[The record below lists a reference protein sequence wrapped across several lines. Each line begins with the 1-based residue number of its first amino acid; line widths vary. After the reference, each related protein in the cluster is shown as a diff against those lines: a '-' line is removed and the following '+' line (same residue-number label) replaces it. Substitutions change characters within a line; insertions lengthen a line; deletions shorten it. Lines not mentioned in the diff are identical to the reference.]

1 MRDDAVVYGVVVGTV
16 QGADCGGNAQ
26 SNGDVAPDLA
36 PQWVVL
42 ALLLTQEIVAGYLL
56 ILVSVSA
63 EIGGQGGYSPSS
75 FLTSSKTEEW
85 FSPREARSLVVS
97 TAVVPKATVA
107 AVTAAVRKL
116 RIVKNTFRKF

>member
-36 PQWVVL
+36 PQWAVL

-63 EIGGQGGYSPSS
+63 ELGGQGWV
-75 FLTSSKTEEW
+75 L
-85 FSPREARSLVVS
+85 
-97 TAVVPKATVA
+97 AVVEDGRVVLA
-107 AVTAAVRKL
+107 
-116 RIVKNTFRKF
+116 